1 MRKRWE
7 SRTKSNCGGLFL
19 PGHGDTL
26 RIFWQDRIMH
36 IIRDIN
42 FVGRNGLGG
51 VKEVSGEVEDKY
63 EALVVVQM

>member
-1 MRKRWE
+1 
-7 SRTKSNCGGLFL
+7 
-19 PGHGDTL
+19 
-26 RIFWQDRIMH
+26 MH